1 MPEEEKGIKEEER
14 KETFEDFLEKI
25 KKTRSTKEER
35 KRVADS
41 YKRYLNSIPKSDRG
55 TYLVF
60 LDGDKKTAVKR
71 EDIPRLL
78 TEDEIFYARY
88 RNLFKEKGTKD

>member
-14 KETFEDFLEKI
+14 KEKFGEFLKEI
-25 KKTRSTKEER
+25 EEVSSTKEER

-41 YKRYLNSIPKSDRG
+41 YKRYLNSIPKSGRD

-88 RNLFKEKGTKD
+88 RNLFKKKVTID